1 MADAIPATLYGRLIW
16 RSALE
21 VVTGLHI
28 GTSPTAVSGLD
39 LPIVRDPLTGQP
51 YLPGSSLRGK
61 LRASLERLL
70 GLAPTTTGRGGV
82 QYYVPQSRDEY
93 EASPIGRLFGVP
105 GTRAFPTEA
114 GARLVV
120 RDAFL
125 APESVAAL
133 RRVRTELPYAEV
145 KAEAAV
151 DRVTAEAVPRHLERI
166 PAGVRLAPLE
176 LVYSIYS
183 GRDLT
188 DFAWVVR
195 GLQAVEDDY
204 LGGHGSRGSGK
215 VRFLDIELALRSRA
229 TYRGEEATA
238 FAPRRYPDLA
248 ALHADLDPLL
258 AALRSA
264 LALPA

>member
-1 MADAIPATLYGRLIW
+1 MGAC
-16 RSALE
+16 
-21 VVTGLHI
+21 
-28 GTSPTAVSGLD
+28 
-39 LPIVRDPLTGQP
+39 
-51 YLPGSSLRGK
+51 
-61 LRASLERLL
+61 L
-70 GLAPTTTGRGGV
+70 GCRGRGHSL
-82 QYYVPQSRDEY
+82 PR
-93 EASPIGRLFGVP
+93 
-105 GTRAFPTEA
+105 RARA
-114 GARLVV
+114 LVV

-151 DRVTAEAVPRHLERI
+151 DRVTAEGSARATIERI

-229 TYRGEEATA
+229 TYRG
-238 FAPRRYPDLA
+238 
-248 ALHADLDPLL
+248 
-258 AALRSA
+258 
-264 LALPA
+264 